1 MHPLSN
7 VVPQGGEP
15 IPPSVN
21 RTVDAIPE
29 AQSSQIG
36 VSVRYEPTPSK
47 SWYVFR
53 ATYGREDKAYEYI
66 VNDGTYAYV
75 AKRYKSVVRNRVRE
89 MILEPLMPGF
99 LFVYASKT
107 KAEEY
112 VKNTAD
118 LPFLNFYYNHF
129 EQESGKNPPLTVLRH
144 EMENFILATVSQN
157 EHLKVVSESQC
168 HFKTGDKVRVIEG
181 PFKGVEGRVARVSG
195 QQCVVLQLSHIG
207 WVSTAYVP
215 TAFLEKTNK
224 VRP

>member
-1 MHPLSN
+1 MNPLSN
-7 VVPQGGEP
+7 VVPLGGEP

-21 RTVDAIPE
+21 QTVDAIPE
-29 AQSSQIG
+29 AQSSQTG

-75 AKRYKSVVRNRVRE
+75 AKRYRSVVRNRVRE

-99 LFVYASKT
+99 LFVYASKP

-112 VKNTAD
+112 AKNIAE

-144 EMENFILATVSQN
+144 EMENFIFATVSQN

-168 HFKTGDKVRVIEG
+168 HFKAGDLVRVIEG

-195 QQCVVLQLSHIG
+195 QQCVVVSLTNLVF
-207 WVSTAYVP
+207 VSTAYIP
-215 TAFLEKTNK
+215 SAFIE
-224 VRP
+224 